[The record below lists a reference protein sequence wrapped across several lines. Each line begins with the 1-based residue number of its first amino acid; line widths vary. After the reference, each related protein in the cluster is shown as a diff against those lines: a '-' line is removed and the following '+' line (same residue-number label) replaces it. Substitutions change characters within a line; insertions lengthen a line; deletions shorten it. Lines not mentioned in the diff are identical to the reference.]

1 MKNSSILF
9 LGKRDDDHSLR
20 AIEFIK
26 SNFKDVT
33 VILGEWNDPVPEE
46 MVTWRGDYIIS
57 YLSRWVLSS
66 EILTNA
72 SISAI
77 NFHPASP
84 DYPGI
89 GCNNFALYNEEE
101 RYGVTC
107 HHMHQEVDTGPII
120 STKSFPI
127 YESDSVASLLTRTY
141 DFQLTLFYE
150 IMNKILNDEGLPIS
164 EEKWSRKP
172 FTRKQF
178 NDLVK
183 IESHMSEE
191 EIKKRVRATSFEGWQ
206 GNKKIILIGAGGHAK
221 SCIEIIENL
230 NEYSIYGLLDNSTEN
245 NKLLDYSILG
255 TDVELDKIKDEL
267 GDASALITV
276 GQIKTSDARKELYAE
291 VKKHGFETPVIIS
304 RSAYVSKHSTI
315 NPGTIIMNRAIV
327 NASALIGENCI
338 LNNNSLIEHDAKI
351 GSHCHIS
358 TGSIINGGAEIGVNT
373 FIGSGSIIKQGTKV
387 GNNCLVSAGLFIED
401 DIPDGKIIR

>member
-1 MKNSSILF
+1 LKNKSILF

-33 VILGEWNDPVPEE
+33 IVLGEWNDPVPEE
-46 MVTWRGDYIIS
+46 MVSWRGDYIIS

-66 EILTNA
+66 EILNNA
-72 SISAI
+72 TISAI

-101 RYGVTC
+101 KYGVTC

-120 STKSFPI
+120 NTKSFPI
-127 YESDSVASLLTRTY
+127 FESDSVASLLTRTY

-150 IMNKILNDEGLPIS
+150 IMNKILNDEKLPIS

-183 IESHMSEE
+183 IEPHMSEE

-206 GNKKIILIGAGGHAK
+206 RNKKIILIGAGGHAK

-230 NEYSIYGLLDNSTEN
+230 NEYSIYGLLDNSTEKLFRKNLEKHFKDFPLYSSKILSKDN
-245 NKLLDYSILG
+245 NTVIAIG
-255 TDVELDKIKDEL
+255 EHTDDRNLPNVEIFRCGKDEINLQKLITYLGEKGIEKILVEGGETVIWSFLEKELFDELNIFISNIIIGGKETPTIAGGKGYANAENTLKLKLDNIEKL
-267 GDASALITV
+267 GDGILI
-276 GQIKTSDARKELYAE
+276 KYSKRK
-291 VKKHGFETPVIIS
+291 
-304 RSAYVSKHSTI
+304 
-315 NPGTIIMNRAIV
+315 N
-327 NASALIGENCI
+327 
-338 LNNNSLIEHDAKI
+338 
-351 GSHCHIS
+351 
-358 TGSIINGGAEIGVNT
+358 
-373 FIGSGSIIKQGTKV
+373 
-387 GNNCLVSAGLFIED
+387 
-401 DIPDGKIIR
+401 